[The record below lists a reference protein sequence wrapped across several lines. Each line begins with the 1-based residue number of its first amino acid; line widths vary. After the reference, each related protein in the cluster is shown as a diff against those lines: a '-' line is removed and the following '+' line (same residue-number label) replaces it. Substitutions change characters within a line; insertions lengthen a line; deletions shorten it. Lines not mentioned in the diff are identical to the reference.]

1 MFHTTVT
8 FLMFL
13 FSMNSPMDSKFV
25 ISSKAPAI
33 YIIFIWF
40 LSCLNCLMILW
51 MTLPKWFVT
60 ILIFLRFSPVWI
72 LWWTA
77 KFAFTLKAL
86 PHIPHLSG
94 FSPIWTLWW
103 IPRLTVETNALPH
116 TSHIYGFSPVW
127 ILQWRTSF
135 AVWLKSLMPHITLH
149 SFFPV
154 WIFWWTVR
162 LEVCHIYH
170 IYMVSRQY
178 ELSDEQ

>member
-25 ISSKAPAI
+25 ISSKAPAM

-86 PHIPHLSG
+86 PH
-94 FSPIWTLWW
+94 
-103 IPRLTVETNALPH
+103 
-116 TSHIYGFSPVW
+116 
-127 ILQWRTSF
+127 TSF
-135 AVWLKSLMPHITLH
+135 IWFLSHMNSLMNTKVNSRNKCLATYITYIWFLSSMNSPMKNKFCSLIKVLDATHHIT
-149 SFFPV
+149 
-154 WIFWWTVR
+154 
-162 LEVCHIYH
+162 
-170 IYMVSRQY
+170 
-178 ELSDEQ
+178 